1 MNDKTKHVIF
11 LVFLTS
17 VPVMLKIPRILH
29 ADTRKNI
36 SITNVLNNQAQD
48 LLTKNIC
55 INRQESVVVGFIL
68 YYIYFLLIIVYI

>member
-1 MNDKTKHVIF
+1 
-11 LVFLTS
+11 
-17 VPVMLKIPRILH
+17 MLKIPRILH
-29 ADTRKNI
+29 ADTRKTI

-68 YYIYFLLIIVYI
+68 YYIYFLLTIVYI